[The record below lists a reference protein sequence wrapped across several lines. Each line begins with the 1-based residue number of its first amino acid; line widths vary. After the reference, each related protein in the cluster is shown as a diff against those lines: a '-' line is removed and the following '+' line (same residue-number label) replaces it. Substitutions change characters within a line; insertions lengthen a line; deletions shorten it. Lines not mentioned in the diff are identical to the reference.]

1 MAKTRKPLCL
11 KYINVGCHL
20 CSRLFSVQIL
30 IPFVRKIL
38 EKRKKTKTNTFM
50 FVTINFY
57 VQIIKLTIRLQQAYS
72 FSSLAPLML
81 PGKYNVFLNFEVT
94 KTYGLESKLSS
105 KKKGCFAK
113 ILQCLLSVL
122 LVKATVYD
130 DICTTPI
137 ISERNLCMSKIF
149 AYRILKRYIPEFII
163 HFLYLKSTI
172 LLQIVRI
179 CSRSMRFFF
188 LQMNYS

>member
-11 KYINVGCHL
+11 KYINVACHL

-57 VQIIKLTIRLQQAYS
+57 AQIIKLTIRLQQAYS

-81 PGKYNVFLNFEVT
+81 PGKYSLYNVFLNFEVT

-122 LVKATVYD
+122 PAKQPFTMIYV
-130 DICTTPI
+130 P
-137 ISERNLCMSKIF
+137 
-149 AYRILKRYIPEFII
+149 
-163 HFLYLKSTI
+163 H
-172 LLQIVRI
+172 Q
-179 CSRSMRFFF
+179 
-188 LQMNYS
+188 